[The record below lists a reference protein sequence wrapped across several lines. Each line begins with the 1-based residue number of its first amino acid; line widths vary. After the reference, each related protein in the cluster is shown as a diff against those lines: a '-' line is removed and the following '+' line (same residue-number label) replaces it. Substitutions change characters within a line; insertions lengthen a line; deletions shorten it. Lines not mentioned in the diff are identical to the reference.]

1 MGIPVFILGQSGT
14 GKSTSLRN
22 FKSNE
27 VLHINVMSKPL
38 PFKGGFAETYNGD
51 NYVEIA
57 KAINGTDKKTVVIDD
72 AQYLMAN
79 EFMRRSS
86 EMGYQKFT
94 DIANNFWTLIN
105 SVTNDLPADVIVYF
119 LMHTDTD
126 DNGKEKAK
134 TIGKMLDE
142 KICIEGMSS
151 IVLKTAVKDG
161 VYTFVT
167 QNNGRDTVKSPLGMF
182 STFEIDNDLKTVDQ
196 TIRDYWNLGGD
207 ASEIMEQHD
216 AEVDAGGVST
226 EAPKAEG
233 RRSRRAAAAEPE
245 EPKRRERKKRDQ
257 GAAEAPTT
265 ASNDDAGETT
275 KPRERRRRTRTE
287 NASEVAAEVEKVS
300 DAIESAEAVETVT
313 EEKPRRSRRSRRAEA
328 KENSGGN
335 LSDFED
341 ILGDGDVPF

>member
-1 MGIPVFILGQSGT
+1 MGVPCFILGQSGT

-22 FKSNE
+22 FKSDE
-27 VLHINVMSKPL
+27 LLLINVMSKPL
-38 PFKGGFAETYNGD
+38 PFKGSFAETFNGD

-57 KAINGTDKKTVVIDD
+57 KAINKTQKKTIVIDD

-94 DIANNFWTLIN
+94 DIANNFWNLIN
-105 SVTNDLPADVIVYF
+105 GITNDLPEDVIVF
-119 LMHTDTD
+119 ILMHTDTD

-161 VYTFVT
+161 VYTFTT

-182 STFEIDNDLKTVDQ
+182 KTFEIDNDLKEVDRTV
-196 TIRDYWNLGGD
+196 REYWNLGGD

-216 AEVDAGGVST
+216 AEVDAGGVPT
-226 EAPKAEG
+226 ESPKAEK
-233 RRSRRAAAAEPE
+233 RRSRRADKEAPAEAPAE
-245 EPKRRERKKRDQ
+245 EPPRRERKKRETPAEQ
-257 GAAEAPTT
+257 PEAPTAAEKDESEENT
-265 ASNDDAGETT
+265 PA
-275 KPRERRRRTRTE
+275 RERRRKTRTE
-287 NASEVAAEVEKVS
+287 TPSEGGAEEQ
-300 DAIESAEAVETVT
+300 
-313 EEKPRRSRRSRRAEA
+313 PRRSRRGRRAEA
-328 KENSGGN
+328 KEKYGN
-335 LSDFED
+335 LDDFETID
-341 ILGDGDVPF
+341 DGDVPF

>member
-38 PFKGGFAETYNGD
+38 PFKGSFAETYNGD

-57 KAINGTDKKTVVIDD
+57 KAINKTDKKTIVVDD

-126 DNGKEKAK
+126 DNGREKAK

-142 KICIEGMSS
+142 KICVEGMSS

-161 VYTFVT
+161 VYSFIT

-207 ASEIMEQHD
+207 TSEIMEQHD

-226 EAPKAEG
+226 EAPKAE
-233 RRSRRAAAAEPE
+233 S
-245 EPKRRERKKRDQ
+245 KRRERKKREQ
-257 GAAEAPTT
+257 PAENAPETPTT
-265 ASNDDAGETT
+265 ASNDTAGETK

-300 DAIESAEAVETVT
+300 DAIESAEAVETIT
-313 EEKPRRSRRSRRAEA
+313 EKPKRERRSRRSR
-328 KENSGGN
+328 KEENAGD
-335 LSDFED
+335 LSDFE
-341 ILGDGDVPF
+341 LGDDVPF

>member
-1 MGIPVFILGQSGT
+1 MGIPIYIIGQSGT
-14 GKSTSLRN
+14 GKSASLRN
-22 FKSNE
+22 FKSDE
-27 VLHINVMSKPL
+27 ILLINVMSKPL
-38 PFKGGFAETYNGD
+38 PFKGSFAETYNGD

-57 KAINGTDKKTVVIDD
+57 KAINKTDKKTVVIDD

-86 EMGYQKFT
+86 ETGYQKFT

-105 SVTNDLPADVIVYF
+105 GITNDLPADVIVF
-119 LMHTDTD
+119 ILMHTDTD

-161 VYTFVT
+161 VYTFTT

-182 STFEIDNDLKTVDQ
+182 STFEIDNDLKAVDQ
-196 TIRDYWNLGGD
+196 TVRAYWNIGGD

-226 EAPKAEG
+226 EAPKAEK
-233 RRSRRAAAAEPE
+233 RRSRRADKE
-245 EPKRRERKKRDQ
+245 EPAEEQPRRERKKRD
-257 GAAEAPTT
+257 AAPEQPEKPATPEG
-265 ASNDDAGETT
+265 DDTQVNT
-275 KPRERRRRTRTE
+275 PPRERRRKTRTE
-287 NASEVAAEVEKVS
+287 TPSEVANEVKKVS
-300 DAIESAEAVETVT
+300 DAIESAEAVETT
-313 EEKPRRSRRSRRAEA
+313 TRRSRRGRRAEA
-328 KENSGGN
+328 KEKYGD
-335 LSDFED
+335 LSDFETID
-341 ILGDGDVPF
+341 DGDVPF